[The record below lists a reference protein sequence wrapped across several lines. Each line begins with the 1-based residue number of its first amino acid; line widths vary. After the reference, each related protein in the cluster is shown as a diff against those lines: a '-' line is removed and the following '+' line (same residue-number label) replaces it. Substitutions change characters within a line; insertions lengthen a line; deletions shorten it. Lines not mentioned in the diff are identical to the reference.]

1 MSSIKGQSTYDNT
14 RHLNYISTAP
24 YGDNIFTYTTSVN
37 SSFVTIGQ
45 IQSLLNLGTVTA
57 GVGGTAPA
65 GRILRT
71 NGRKLF
77 PGANPCSSIITTG
90 GGTVSVTQIRSQ
102 MVGVIDVVSGLSGF
116 IDPNDSLFAIYNVDK
131 AIDYPNDGG
140 TPGNAAHKG
149 PSLYTAGNVSAAGG
163 VGVGPVASVAAQVAG
178 NVVADGSVT
187 AGGQIRSNTTTA
199 LTTVTATATNTIN
212 PSLGQLFTQI
222 ITFTTGSQVLTIAS
236 SAAPLAG
243 SVVYLVIS
251 TSASHTTAGTV
262 SAGSNVKMP
271 SLTIGTAASKVYGIT
286 FVSDGT
292 NLVAVG
298 ITGGAVSTT
307 GM

>member
-24 YGDNIFTYTTSVN
+24 YGDNIFAYTTSVN
-37 SSFVTIGQ
+37 SVFTTVGQ
-45 IQSLLNLGTVTA
+45 IQSLLNLGTVSA
-57 GVGGTAPA
+57 GTAPA

-77 PGANPCSSIITTG
+77 PGANPCTSIITTAD
-90 GGTVSVTQIRSQ
+90 GTVSVTQIRSQ

-140 TPGNAAHKG
+140 TPGNAQHKG
-149 PSLYTAGNVSAAGG
+149 PSLYT
-163 VGVGPVASVAAQVAG
+163 AG

-271 SLTIGTAASKVYGIT
+271 SMTIATTASKVYGIT

-298 ITGGAVSTT
+298 ITGGAVAT
-307 GM
+307 GGM

>member
-24 YGDNIFTYTTSVN
+24 YGDNIFTYTTSQN
-37 SSFVTIGQ
+37 SVFTTVGQ

-77 PGANPCSSIITTG
+77 PGANPCTSIITTA

-140 TPGNAAHKG
+140 TPGNAQHKG

-163 VGVGPVASVAAQVAG
+163 VGVGPTASVAAQVAG

-187 AGGQIRSNTTTA
+187 AGTIVYGSGAGSYTTA
-199 LTTVTATATNTIN
+199 IAVATA
-212 PSLGQLFTQI
+212 
-222 ITFTTGSQVLTIAS
+222 ITFTNSVQTFAITSTFSGASALITLKCSPVPVVGQTVFIRVSNGAGYTINGDTTNGVNA
-236 SAAPLAG
+236 LA
-243 SVVYLVIS
+243 
-251 TSASHTTAGTV
+251 TAITMV
-262 SAGSNVKMP
+262 SAKVTC
-271 SLTIGTAASKVYGIT
+271 LTLVC
-286 FVSDGT
+286 FVAGKYD
-292 NLVAVG
+292 
-298 ITGGAVSTT
+298 IVSSISV
-307 GM
+307 

>member
-24 YGDNIFTYTTSVN
+24 YGDNIFTYTTSMN
-37 SSFVTIGQ
+37 SVFTTIGQ

-77 PGANPCSSIITTG
+77 PGANPCTSIITTA
-90 GGTVSVTQIRSQ
+90 GGTAVVTQLYSQ

-131 AIDYPNDGG
+131 AIDYPNDGS
-140 TPGNAAHKG
+140 TPGNVAHKG
-149 PSLYTAGNVSAAGG
+149 PSLYTAGNV
-163 VGVGPVASVAAQVAG
+163 
-178 NVVADGSVT
+178 T
-187 AGGQIRSNTTTA
+187 AGGQLRSTTTTA
-199 LTTVTATATNTIN
+199 LTTAAATATNTIN

-222 ITFTTGSQVLTIAS
+222 ISFTSGTPVLTIAS

-251 TSASHTTAGTV
+251 TGASHTTAGTV
-262 SAGSNVKMP
+262 SAGANVKMP
-271 SLTIGTAASKVYGIT
+271 SMTIAATASRVYGIT

-298 ITGGAVSTT
+298 TTGGTVAIG